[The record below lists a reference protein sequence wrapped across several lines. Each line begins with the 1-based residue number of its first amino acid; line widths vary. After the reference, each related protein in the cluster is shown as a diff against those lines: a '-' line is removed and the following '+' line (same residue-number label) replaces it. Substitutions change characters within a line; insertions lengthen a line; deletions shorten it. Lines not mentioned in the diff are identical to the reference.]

1 MSGKIADIPS
11 LSAGFLT
18 RLHQDPENTV
28 LLRPAAEGYVP
39 VKARDVYA
47 RVRDLARGLMAHG
60 VRPGDRVALMAA
72 NSPEW
77 AEADFA
83 ILAAGAVTV
92 PIYPSYGLKETLFAL
107 EDSGACILLLDGQM
121 QLKQLSPLT
130 QLGLPANRIFV
141 RDDAAARQAGVGAWS
156 DVRQQAGQTG
166 LDAFEARLSAVRRE
180 DLATIVYTSGTSG
193 WPRGV
198 MLSHGNI
205 LSNIESWSRRV
216 PFSSADRVLSF
227 LPLSHVFE
235 RTTGHF
241 GCYLM
246 GVQVAYAERSD
257 TVIRDLPRAKPTILI
272 AVPRLFQVVYTRLR
286 RDVEGRTGWI
296 GALLRTGLGLNGES
310 GATPVRHAWAHA
322 LAHTLLRLQFRRR
335 MGGRLRFFVSGGA
348 PLPREIGQFFLDLGV
363 PILEGYGMTEASPV
377 LAANP
382 LDHICPGSVGP
393 VLDNVDLRFGEDGEI
408 QVRGP
413 SVMTGYWN
421 NEAATRE
428 ALVDGWLRT
437 GDVGCLN
444 ALGYLVITDRK
455 KDLIVNSGGENIA
468 PQKIEMRLL
477 TDPFIDQAV
486 VFGDRRPYLVAL
498 IHPNAERVREKLGPD
513 PRPEAVFAL
522 LRQAV
527 QRVLKDLPPYEQVRK
542 FHVLEKPLSQEAGEL
557 TPTLKVKRRILA
569 ERFQPVLEAL
579 YQDGET

>member
-1 MSGKIADIPS
+1 M
-11 LSAGFLT
+11 
-18 RLHQDPENTV
+18 
-28 LLRPAAEGYVP
+28 P
-39 VKARDVYA
+39 VKARDIHA

-92 PIYPSYGLKETLFAL
+92 PIYPTYGLKETLFVL
-107 EDSGACILLLDGQM
+107 EDSGACMLLLDGPL
-121 QLKQLSPLT
+121 QLKHLSPLA
-130 QLGLPANRIFV
+130 QLGLPERGVFV
-141 RDDAAARQAGVGAWS
+141 RDEAAARQAGVGTWA
-156 DVRQQAGQTG
+156 DLQRQAGQTG
-166 LDAFEARLSAVRRE
+166 LEAFESRLAAVRRA
-180 DLATIVYTSGTSG
+180 DPATIVYTSGTSG
-193 WPRGV
+193 WPRGA

-241 GCYLM
+241 GLYLT
-246 GVQVAYAERSD
+246 GVQIAYAERPD
-257 TVIRDLPRAKPTILI
+257 TVIRDLPRARPTVLI
-272 AVPRLFQVVYTRLR
+272 AVPRLFQMVYARLR
-286 RDVEGRTGWI
+286 RDVEGRKGWI
-296 GALLRTGLGLNGES
+296 GALLRKGLGMDGEDGETS
-310 GATPVRHAWAHA
+310 VGRAWARGPA
-322 LAHTLLRLQFRRR
+322 YALLRLQFRRR
-335 MGGRLRFFVSGGA
+335 LGGRLRFFVSGGA
-348 PLPREIGQFFLDLGV
+348 PLPQEISRFFLDLGV

-377 LAANP
+377 IAANP
-382 LDHICPGSVGP
+382 LDRICPGSVGP
-393 VLDNVDLRFGEDGEI
+393 VLDNIALRFGEDGEI

-413 SVMTGYWN
+413 SVMTAYWN

-428 ALVDGWLRT
+428 TLVDGWLRT

-444 ALGYLVITDRK
+444 ELGYLVITDRK

-477 TDPFIDQAV
+477 TDPLIDQAV

-498 IHPNAERVREKLGPD
+498 IHPNADRMRERLGPD
-513 PRPEAVFAL
+513 PRPEAVSAL

-527 QRVLKDLPPYEQVRK
+527 QRVLKDLPLYEQVRK
-542 FHVLEKPLSQEAGEL
+542 FHVLEHALSQEGGEL
-557 TPTLKVKRRILA
+557 TPTLKVKRRVLT